1 MIMAWGWNQRRT
13 RAQPAGRDMAFTEP
27 VLLKRIPDDPAQRK
41 LYWYDDYVATGGYAA
56 LRKAMEMT
64 PDELIKLMTE
74 SGLRGRG
81 GAGFSAGQKW
91 SFIPKEKKGPHYLA
105 VNFDESEPGTFK
117 DRYLA
122 DYDPHQLLEGIAIA
136 ALATRC
142 DVAYI
147 FIRGE
152 FHRQAKILERA
163 IEEAYEHNIFGPQGV
178 LGGNQKLE
186 CYVHRGAGAYICG
199 EETGLLEALEG
210 KRGWPRN
217 KPPFPAIAGAFAK
230 PTVINNVET
239 LCCVPHIVERGAAW
253 FKTMGTE
260 KSPGPKLYGMSGHVQ
275 KPGVYEDELGIT
287 LDYAINKLAGGMKG
301 GKYKAAICGG
311 ISMGVLGP
319 DQLDIR
325 LDFDDVRFRGG
336 CLGLGTAGMIV
347 MNEHTDMVEAL
358 RNCVRFYSHE
368 SCGQCTPCREG
379 SAWMRKILDRI
390 LAGGGVARDLEMLLE
405 LEKTMGIMPGTTICG
420 LADGTA
426 WATRTFINKFYDE
439 FAARCPESR
448 PVQISIKRGRTNVV
462 WPMGSNT
469 R

>member
-1 MIMAWGWNQRRT
+1 MAY
-13 RAQPAGRDMAFTEP
+13 TEP
-27 VLLKRIPDDPAQRK
+27 VLTKRIDPDPAKRK
-41 LYWYDDYVATGGYAA
+41 TAWYEQYVATGGYAQ
-56 LRKAMEMT
+56 LRRAVEMA
-64 PDELIKLMTE
+64 PADIVKIVAD

-105 VNFDESEPGTFK
+105 VNADESEPGTFK
-117 DRYLA
+117 DRYLL
-122 DYDPHQLLEGIAIA
+122 DYDPHSMLEGIAIC
-136 ALATRC
+136 ALATQV

-152 FHRQAKILERA
+152 YHFSTKVTERA
-163 IEEAYEHNIFGPQGV
+163 VQEAYDKGIFGQQGIF
-178 LGGNQKLE
+178 GTGRKLE

-239 LCCVPHIVERGAAW
+239 LCLVPPILEKGPAW
-253 FKTMGTE
+253 FKSMGTE
-260 KSPGPKLYGMSGHVQ
+260 KSPGPKLYGMSGHLNR
-275 KPGVYEDELGIT
+275 PGVYEQELGIT
-287 LDYAINKLAGGMKG
+287 LQQSIDMAGGMKG

-319 DQLDIR
+319 DQLDIK

-347 MNEHTDMVEAL
+347 MNEHTDMVAAL
-358 RNCVRFYSHE
+358 RNCTRFYAHE

-379 SAWMRKILDRI
+379 SGWMDKILDRI
-390 LAGGGVARDLEMLLE
+390 VDGDGRISDLEMLME

-439 FAARCPESR
+439 FAARCVADAAP
-448 PVQISIKRGRTNVV
+448 G
-462 WPMGSNT
+462 
-469 R
+469 

>member
-1 MIMAWGWNQRRT
+1 
-13 RAQPAGRDMAFTEP
+13 MAFNEP
-27 VLLKRIPDDPAQRK
+27 VLLKRIPSDPSARK
-41 LYWYDDYVATGGYAA
+41 IYWYDDYVASGGYGA
-56 LRKAMEMT
+56 LRKALGMT
-64 PDELIKLMTE
+64 PDEIIKVTID

-91 SFIPKEKKGPHYLA
+91 SFIPKEKKGPHYMA

-117 DRYLA
+117 DRYLC
-122 DYDPHQLLEGIAIA
+122 DYDPHQILEGIAIA
-136 ALATRC
+136 SIATQC
-142 DVAYI
+142 DIAYV

-152 FHRQAKILERA
+152 YHRQAKILERA
-163 IEEAYEHNIFGPQGV
+163 IGEAYEKGIFGK
-178 LGGNQKLE
+178 GGIFGSQYKLE

-217 KPPFPAIAGAFAK
+217 KPPFPAIAGAFAR

-239 LCCVPHIVERGAAW
+239 LACVPHIIERGGEW
-253 FKTMGTE
+253 FRSMGT
-260 KSPGPKLYGMSGHVQ
+260 KSSPGPKLYGMSGHVQ
-275 KPGVYEDELGIT
+275 RPGVYENELGIT
-287 LDYAINKLAGGMKG
+287 LAQSIEMAGGMKG

-311 ISMGVLGP
+311 ISMGVLGT

-336 CLGLGTAGMIV
+336 CLGLGTAGMII

-358 RNCVRFYSHE
+358 RNCVRFYAHE

-379 SAWMRKILDRI
+379 SAWMHKILNRI
-390 LAGGGVARDLEMLLE
+390 MDGGGRPKDIDMLME

-420 LADGTA
+420 LADGTS
-426 WATRTFINKFYDE
+426 WATRTFINKFYEE
-439 FAARCPESR
+439 FAARCPEAPKDYV
-448 PVQISIKRGRTNVV
+448 PVTIKRGRADVAV
-462 WPMGSNT
+462 PMGANT
-469 R
+469 RI

>member
-1 MIMAWGWNQRRT
+1 
-13 RAQPAGRDMAFTEP
+13 MAFSEP
-27 VLLKRIPDDPAQRK
+27 VLLKRIPTDPAQRK
-41 LYWYDDYVATGGYAA
+41 LYWYDDYVATGGYAS
-56 LRKAMEMT
+56 LRKALGMT
-64 PDELIKLMTE
+64 PEDIIKTTID

-91 SFIPKEKKGPHYLA
+91 SFIPKEKKGPHYMA

-117 DRYLA
+117 DRFLC
-122 DYDPHQLLEGIAIA
+122 DWDPHQILEGIAIA
-136 ALATRC
+136 SIATQC

-152 FHRQAKILERA
+152 YHREAKILERA
-163 IEEAYEHNIFGPQGV
+163 IKEAYEKGVFGQGRIFGGSH
-178 LGGNQKLE
+178 KLE
-186 CYVHRGAGAYICG
+186 CHLHRGAGAYICG

-217 KPPFPAIAGAFAK
+217 KPPFPAIAGAFAQ
-230 PTVINNVET
+230 PTVVNNVET
-239 LCCVPHIVERGAAW
+239 LCCVPHIIGRDNGPEW
-253 FKTMGTE
+253 FKSMGT
-260 KSPGPKLYGMSGHVQ
+260 KSSPGPKLFGMSGHVN

-301 GKYKAAICGG
+301 GKHKGCICGG

-319 DQLDIR
+319 DQLDIK

-358 RNCVRFYSHE
+358 RNCVRFYAHE

-379 SAWMRKILDRI
+379 ATWMRKILDRI
-390 LAGGGVARDLEMLLE
+390 VNGMGRARDLEMLLE
-405 LEKTMGIMPGTTICG
+405 LEKTMGMMPGTTICG

-426 WATRTFINKFYDE
+426 WATRTFLNKFYDD
-439 FAARCPESR
+439 FAAVCPDEPAMDEPMGANGGTVPLTISR
-448 PVQISIKRGRTNVV
+448 GTRNVV
-462 WPMGSNT
+462 TPMGFNT